1 MSVNDPMRWSIWSDL
16 LLFLDEK
23 KFNPL
28 YIFLKQ
34 SYHRDYSA
42 KILKKKTAGRSLTC
56 SLEAGGNTL
65 CIHQWLH
72 EFLFWNVLLSSSA
85 GVRCQPVRAGCQ
97 NTKWGM
103 GRYTSKGRGRHGS
116 LPEKH
121 AVQRMN
127 FEETGSHQKSPCV
140 LHSPSA
146 RGHFTFHWQ
155 LLSANL
161 SPISWRTTPSPS
173 LLLPKPLSSP
183 IPAKRNSSQPETDFQ
198 GATRAA
204 HLRVRLPWDQRTWR
218 CKAALLGKAQSPC
231 STSTFHPFGLSQ
243 GLSEKTFFFPR
254 FLFFGFLS
262 VQIRTMNSSS
272 PQECDKVSTKPT
284 RKVMYGPWAAAPI
297 NHFTNQSCKE
307 WALQAECRGPAPCTL
322 KQAHTTPSLS
332 QCPHWSAPVT
342 PAPTNWP
349 AQGWSSFPSVAN
361 TVRTWGVLYNLM
373 CFRDMRWCGFV
384 EGCLE
389 SSTQNPN
396 FKGL

>member
-34 SYHRDYSA
+34 SYQRDYSA
-42 KILKKKTAGRSLTC
+42 KILKKKKQQADHSLA
-56 SLEAGGNTL
+56 LWKQEV
-65 CIHQWLH
+65 IPYVHQWLH

-127 FEETGSHQKSPCV
+127 FEETGSHQKSPRV
-140 LHSPSA
+140 LHSSSA

-161 SPISWRTTPSPS
+161 APISWRTTPSPS

-204 HLRVRLPWDQRTWR
+204 HLRVRLPWDQRTGR

-231 STSTFHPFGLSQ
+231 STSTFHPLGLSQ
-243 GLSEKTFFFPR
+243 GLSEKTFFFSVFF
-254 FLFFGFLS
+254 FLGS
-262 VQIRTMNSSS
+262 YQ
-272 PQECDKVSTKPT
+272 
-284 RKVMYGPWAAAPI
+284 
-297 NHFTNQSCKE
+297 
-307 WALQAECRGPAPCTL
+307 
-322 KQAHTTPSLS
+322 
-332 QCPHWSAPVT
+332 
-342 PAPTNWP
+342 
-349 AQGWSSFPSVAN
+349 
-361 TVRTWGVLYNLM
+361 
-373 CFRDMRWCGFV
+373 
-384 EGCLE
+384 
-389 SSTQNPN
+389 
-396 FKGL
+396 FK